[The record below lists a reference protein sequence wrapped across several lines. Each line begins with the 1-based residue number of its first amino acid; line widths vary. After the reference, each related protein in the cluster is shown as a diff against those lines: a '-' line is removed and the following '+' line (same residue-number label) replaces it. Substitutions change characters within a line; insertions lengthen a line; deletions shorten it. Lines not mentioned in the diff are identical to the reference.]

1 MRGCRGVEELAVT
14 FLAMAVCALSLA
26 WRLPVG
32 VRTEVRV
39 LEALRHAAFAWLPTG
54 HCECDLCVPS
64 AGGHAAEW
72 LDGRVSPCFGVS
84 CVQLGSAAHASHAAH
99 RVIQGTGAELKDYDN
114 VLTLPK
120 LGAHGQLENAAHSSS
135 HLVKLGAERAAQD
148 VDSYFASLE
157 KQVRFPER
165 AIAAVHLFTYLPVW
179 VQVIAVPTGRQRY
192 NAPPPSHLKPSAADT
207 AAPSSSSSDE
217 ATKEAIAAA
226 KALEASSSSAAATAL
241 PSQGA
246 GERGIT
252 SDAARLKAELRQL
265 SQAVNALK
273 HSPRTQAT
281 KVYYIYKRYILYT

>member
-157 KQVRFPER
+157 KQVRFPQR
-165 AIAAVHLFTYLPVW
+165 AIAAVHLFTFHAGVRAGDSRPDRQAK
-179 VQVIAVPTGRQRY
+179 VQR
-192 NAPPPSHLKPSAADT
+192 T
-207 AAPSSSSSDE
+207 AAF
-217 ATKEAIAAA
+217 
-226 KALEASSSSAAATAL
+226 
-241 PSQGA
+241 PSQTASRRHCRSLLLLLRRGYEGGDCSCKGA
-246 GERGIT
+246 RGLLLLRCCH
-252 SDAARLKAELRQL
+252 RLAISGGRREGYH
-265 SQAVNALK
+265 V
-273 HSPRTQAT
+273 
-281 KVYYIYKRYILYT
+281 